1 MPSFSLNTARTFS
14 LVSSP
19 PFASGTPHRRRFA
32 RRVYCSMLSFS
43 DSRVTIR
50 VSSDFMNSSFKSNF
64 SFRRRIRSLRLSIVV
79 VSSLSLR
86 PSLPLLPSLRS
97 PSPHS
102 IPPSLPASLTPSVP
116 LSLPN
121 PPPSLPPYLSVGTY
135 QSPNQHCNIVFVS
148 SSSAWVITFIHSRLQ
163 DIL

>member
-19 PFASGTPHRRRFA
+19 PFASGPPHRRRFA
-32 RRVYCSMLSFS
+32 RRVYCSMLSLS

-79 VSSLSLR
+79 VSSFGNRLFAVWRSLDHHSKVRLASR
-86 PSLPLLPSLRS
+86 PDCPGRQP
-97 PSPHS
+97 
-102 IPPSLPASLTPSVP
+102 
-116 LSLPN
+116 
-121 PPPSLPPYLSVGTY
+121 
-135 QSPNQHCNIVFVS
+135 
-148 SSSAWVITFIHSRLQ
+148 
-163 DIL
+163 